1 MAGVIRRERGE
12 EQEKISLLPIP
23 LDLSVQEPKSGGQTE
38 RCQLQE
44 PSTKLER
51 KLIVYPYIT
60 FTACVLFDVM
70 RKPSAPCTLAQI
82 SGTPWCSK
90 EHTSQTQSVPGVLC
104 ALYLCQ
110 GLLLHLSLMKVYHP
124 AIMIVAGAFRQCKFY
139 QQLSQNEYACIG
151 LSLLPVARF
160 HSVPR
165 FISCLSYLLPADNQS
180 VDPVSCQR
188 PANRQGVGIDTE
200 RPLYSRGSRAFY

>member
-139 QQLSQNEYACIG
+139 QQLSQNEQFLWILTFFSSQIYIQFQFARHFFKQNYFLCSACIG
-151 LSLLPVARF
+151 LSQCSLQLGSTVFPGS
-160 HSVPR
+160 SV
-165 FISCLSYLLPADNQS
+165 
-180 VDPVSCQR
+180 V
-188 PANRQGVGIDTE
+188 
-200 RPLYSRGSRAFY
+200 

>member
-1 MAGVIRRERGE
+1 
-12 EQEKISLLPIP
+12 
-23 LDLSVQEPKSGGQTE
+23 
-38 RCQLQE
+38 
-44 PSTKLER
+44 
-51 KLIVYPYIT
+51 
-60 FTACVLFDVM
+60 M

-124 AIMIVAGAFRQCKFY
+124 AIMIVAGAF
-139 QQLSQNEYACIG
+139 LSLVQVLSTTFPKWIVNFCSYLWILTFFSSQIYIQFQFARHFFKQNYFLCSACIG

-160 HSVPR
+160 QSVPR

-188 PANRQGVGIDTE
+188 PANR
-200 RPLYSRGSRAFY
+200 

>member
-12 EQEKISLLPIP
+12 EQEKISLLPIL

-139 QQLSQNEYACIG
+139 QQLSQNEQLISVLIFGSLLFFSSQIYIQFQFARHFFKQNYFLCSACIG
-151 LSLLPVARF
+151 LSQCSLQLGSTVFPGS
-160 HSVPR
+160 SV
-165 FISCLSYLLPADNQS
+165 
-180 VDPVSCQR
+180 V
-188 PANRQGVGIDTE
+188 
-200 RPLYSRGSRAFY
+200 

>member
-12 EQEKISLLPIP
+12 EQEKISLLPIL

-139 QQLSQNEYACIG
+139 QQLSQNEQLISVLIFG
-151 LSLLPVARF
+151 SLLFFQVRY
-160 HSVPR
+160 
-165 FISCLSYLLPADNQS
+165 ISNFNLQGIFLNKIILSAVLALD
-180 VDPVSCQR
+180 
-188 PANRQGVGIDTE
+188 
-200 RPLYSRGSRAFY
+200 

>member
-1 MAGVIRRERGE
+1 
-12 EQEKISLLPIP
+12 
-23 LDLSVQEPKSGGQTE
+23 
-38 RCQLQE
+38 
-44 PSTKLER
+44 
-51 KLIVYPYIT
+51 
-60 FTACVLFDVM
+60 M

-110 GLLLHLSLMKVYHP
+110 GLLLHLLSDESLSSRHYDCSRCLSLVQVLSTTFPKW
-124 AIMIVAGAFRQCKFY
+124 IVNFCSYLWILTFFS
-139 QQLSQNEYACIG
+139 SQIYIQFQFARHFFKQNYFLCSACIG

-188 PANRQGVGIDTE
+188 PANR
-200 RPLYSRGSRAFY
+200 

>member
-139 QQLSQNEYACIG
+139 QQLSQNEQLISVLIFFSSQIYIQFQFARHFFKQNYFLCSACIG
-151 LSLLPVARF
+151 LSQCSLQLGSTVFPGS
-160 HSVPR
+160 SV
-165 FISCLSYLLPADNQS
+165 
-180 VDPVSCQR
+180 V
-188 PANRQGVGIDTE
+188 
-200 RPLYSRGSRAFY
+200 